1 MAYFEVEVSDSAIM
15 DAGWI
20 HKYDIKYETK
30 EQVADIFRQ
39 VMQDLD
45 NYYFVNNLPRDQV
58 FEDIMSLLEKSYGV

>member
-1 MAYFEVEVSDSAIM
+1 MATFRVEIEDSDIQSR
-15 DAGWI
+15 GWI